1 MKANVF
7 GIIIIKHV
15 YQQVIFSFEVLL
27 KTKEE
32 KKGRT
37 SSEIYTKI
45 YTENE
50 RERGNG
56 NRGNEFWLVLEKCGE
71 LDGDNNIFLFV

>member
-1 MKANVF
+1 VKANVF
-7 GIIIIKHV
+7 KIIIIKHV

-56 NRGNEFWLVLEKCGE
+56 NRGNEF
-71 LDGDNNIFLFV
+71 

>member
-1 MKANVF
+1 VKANVF

-37 SSEIYTKI
+37 SSEIYIKI

-56 NRGNEFWLVLEKCGE
+56 NRGNEF
-71 LDGDNNIFLFV
+71 

>member
-1 MKANVF
+1 VKANVF

-50 RERGNG
+50 RERRNG
-56 NRGNEFWLVLEKCGE
+56 NRGNEF
-71 LDGDNNIFLFV
+71 

>member
-1 MKANVF
+1 VKANVF

-15 YQQVIFSFEVLL
+15 YQQLIFSFEVLL

-32 KKGRT
+32 KKRT
-37 SSEIYTKI
+37 SSEIYIKI

-50 RERGNG
+50 RERE
-56 NRGNEFWLVLEKCGE
+56 R
-71 LDGDNNIFLFV
+71 

>member
-50 RERGNG
+50 RERRNG

>member
-1 MKANVF
+1 VKANVF

-56 NRGNEFWLVLEKCGE
+56 NRGNEF
-71 LDGDNNIFLFV
+71 

>member
-1 MKANVF
+1 VKANVF

-56 NRGNEFWLVLEKCGE
+56 NRVNEF
-71 LDGDNNIFLFV
+71 

>member
-37 SSEIYTKI
+37 SSEIYIKI